1 MRKWLNNDFYY
12 QAFNGS
18 EQEKIQTTNVINNN
32 NIDYGTNGG
41 SNTNDKVFCLS
52 IEETRKYFGNGTKV
66 DNGYQ
71 LGKNVATKGTNY
83 AKTVDN
89 GGNKLWVKPQSDAWD
104 FGNSYFWLRSPT
116 YDKWCA
122 AFVNSRGFLNTRG
135 HNVDD
140 HNAGVR
146 PALWVAY

>member
-89 GGNKLWVKPQSDAWD
+89 GGEKLFVSDKSDKWY
-104 FGNSYFWLRSPT
+104 FGNSLFWLRSPGHLQ
-116 YDKWCA
+116 DA
-122 AFVNSRGFLNTRG
+122 AASVGNAGGLRENVAV
-135 HNVDD
+135 HNLIY
-140 HNAGVR
+140 GVR